1 MPVAGEP
8 APAEAEAPLESPAPA
23 AGQSLAEADA
33 AAWKRGWA
41 ARGRYFSERLGAN
54 LPHAFPVVDCWLD
67 GVVASIK
74 SIDLRAATY
83 QSAERLTY
91 RLNEYID
98 KLALFDGGQLGF
110 TRIDGTAIAG
120 RELSIAIPRGSTT
133 AVQQAAMGAA
143 RLRAKAFDIDL
154 KFTKF

>member
-1 MPVAGEP
+1 
-8 APAEAEAPLESPAPA
+8 
-23 AGQSLAEADA
+23 
-33 AAWKRGWA
+33 
-41 ARGRYFSERLGAN
+41 LGAN

-98 KLALFDGGQLGF
+98 KLALFDGGQIGF
-110 TRIDGTAIAG
+110 TRIDGTAIVG
-120 RELSIAIPRGSTT
+120 RELRIAIPGGSTT
-133 AVQQAAMGAA
+133 AVQQAAMDAA

-154 KFTKF
+154 KFTEF